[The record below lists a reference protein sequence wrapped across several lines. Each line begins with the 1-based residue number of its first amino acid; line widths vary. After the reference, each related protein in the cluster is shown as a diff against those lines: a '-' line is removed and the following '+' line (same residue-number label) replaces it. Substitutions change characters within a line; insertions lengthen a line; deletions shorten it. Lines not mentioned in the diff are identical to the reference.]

1 MDMSSINLAILFG
14 KLLEPKMKVKK
25 LADNEE
31 GDKNKKSIA
40 LKGNKEK
47 DSYFVE
53 DMIFLV
59 HKFKRFIKQ
68 TSNKTCNTTIKE
80 DNKN

>member
-14 KLLEPKMKVKK
+14 KLLEHKMKVKK

-31 GDKNKKSIA
+31 CDKNKKSLT
-40 LKGNKEK
+40 LKGKKEN
-47 DSYFVE
+47 DSCFIK